1 MCHLRST
8 LFTLVAILQSSLKNS
23 VLSAF
28 CILTCGVVAS
38 CTTAPRVTIAVK
50 HSPHSKPLKISSTY
64 KSSGEVKDMGI
75 EELFSLQQSGKVL
88 IYDVRVP
95 YFYQID
101 HIPGAINWPYTDY
114 AAQVQTRD
122 LEIQRALNAG
132 KKIVVYCFNLGCPE
146 ARGVARN
153 LARRDYKISMLTL
166 GIDHWRSAGLP
177 ME

>member
-1 MCHLRST
+1 MAC
-8 LFTLVAILQSSLKNS
+8 FLV
-23 VLSAF
+23 
-28 CILTCGVVAS
+28 S
-38 CTTAPRVTIAVK
+38 CTPPTKPLPVVEAPQC
-50 HSPHSKPLKISSTY
+50 KPLKIPSTH
-64 KSSGEVKDMGI
+64 KSSGAAKDMGI
-75 EELFSLQQSGKVL
+75 EELFMLQQSGNVL

-101 HIPGAINWPYTDY
+101 HIPGAINWPYTEY

-122 LEIQRALNAG
+122 LEIQKALKSG
-132 KKIVVYCFNLGCPE
+132 KKVVVYCFNLGCPE

-153 LARRDYKISMLTL
+153 LARRDYQVSLLNM